1 MNRTVA
7 KLLWGAVLLA
17 AGFALGREA
26 GRFHAAPSPKKTAVH
41 THPPIS
47 KSAAGTSGRRVLYW
61 VSPMNPH
68 ERSNHF
74 KRDSMNMAYVPV
86 YAPASQRSGAP
97 TGLAVDPRMVQTL
110 GVRLVR
116 VRPRLLSHS
125 IQSLG
130 TITLDENRRY
140 DVTLRTSGW
149 IVALKVRAVGDVVH
163 KGQVLARLYAPALYA
178 AESEYLIAG
187 ERSGA
192 GLRQGLARAAKQHLR
207 VLGLSRAQIKA
218 LVARGHAEEQV
229 TLRAPASGTVLALGA
244 RAGGYVRAGTTLFKL
259 ADLQRVWARIA
270 LYSYQLPWVQLGDRV
285 QLALASV
292 PGRTW
297 SGRIRFLYPTLNPEN
312 RTVEAR
318 VPLSNGHGLLRPGMY
333 VRAQV
338 EGTPRTALAV
348 PSDAVL
354 RMAGTDYVMQATGQ
368 GHFLPTQV
376 RLGASSGGW
385 VQVKRGLK
393 EGDRVA
399 ESAQFLLYAESQLQ
413 QVQARMLGPT
423 PTPATAAGGPP

>member
-1 MNRTVA
+1 MKRSTAVV
-7 KLLWGAVLLA
+7 LWSAALLA
-17 AGFALGREA
+17 AGFAMGREA
-26 GRFHAAPSPKKTAVH
+26 SRMY
-41 THPPIS
+41 
-47 KSAAGTSGRRVLYW
+47 GTSGSKKSVAHTHAHAPKATAAAPARRVLYW

-86 YAPASQRSGAP
+86 YAPATPGSAPP

-116 VRPRLLSHS
+116 VQPRLLNHQ
-125 IQSLG
+125 IRSLG

-149 IVALKVRAVGDVVH
+149 IRSLKVRAVGDVVR

-178 AESEYLIAG
+178 AESEYLIARD
-187 ERSGA
+187 RSRT
-192 GLRQGLARAAKQHLR
+192 GLHQGLTRAAAQRLR
-207 VLGLSRAQIKA
+207 VLGFSRAQIKA
-218 LVARGHAEEQV
+218 LAARGHAREQA

-244 RAGGYVRAGTTLFKL
+244 RAGGYVHAGTTLFKL
-259 ADLQRVWARIA
+259 ADLRRVWARIA

-285 QLALASV
+285 ELALASA
-292 PGRTW
+292 PGHTW
-297 SGRIRFLYPTLNPEN
+297 HGRIGFLYPTLDPQN

-318 VPLSNGHGLLRPGMY
+318 VPLSNRRGLLRPGMY

-338 EGTPRTALAV
+338 EGAPRTALAV
-348 PSDAVL
+348 PADAVL
-354 RMAGTDYVMQATGQ
+354 HMAGTDYVMQATGH

-385 VQVKRGLK
+385 VQVRRGLS

-413 QVQARMLGPT
+413 QVRARMLGPT
-423 PTPATAAGGPP
+423 PAPGSAAGGRS